1 MKPVVLVILDGV
13 GIGKHDVGDAV
24 FHANTPNLDR
34 LLATCPHVQLK
45 AHGTAV
51 GLPSD
56 GDMGN
61 SEVGHNTLGCGQVF
75 PQGARLVSESIQSGA
90 LFSSATW
97 KALSENCRL
106 YQKPLHLLGLLS
118 DGNVHSHIDH
128 LFALLRRARQEGI
141 RQVRCHILLDGRDVP
156 ATSALEYVD
165 ALETV
170 LQQLSTDGFDYA
182 IASGGGRMQITMD
195 RYEADWEMVHRG
207 WQTHVLAQGRLFD
220 SAR

>member
-1 MKPVVLVILDGV
+1 MYK
-13 GIGKHDVGDAV
+13 
-24 FHANTPNLDR
+24 R
-34 LLATCPHVQLK
+34 Q
-45 AHGTAV
+45 
-51 GLPSD
+51 
-56 GDMGN
+56 
-61 SEVGHNTLGCGQVF
+61 
-75 PQGARLVSESIQSGA
+75 
-90 LFSSATW
+90 
-97 KALSENCRL
+97 
-106 YQKPLHLLGLLS
+106 
-118 DGNVHSHIDH
+118 DH

-220 SAR
+220 SARQAIETARAELGCIDQDLPPFVIARDGQPVGPICNGDSVILLSLIHISEPTRRS